1 MKLITK
7 LDLKNYHK
15 ILILFFL
22 LVMSIFLYNTF
33 ILKTH
38 SSFYLEYLNNE
49 TSYDY
54 YFEGRNLK
62 TLTLKMEKYDSQVLK
77 NSYPLGKIK
86 YLKNKDDQ
94 GIIKLKESKDSLKR
108 IKLSMRIN
116 SEHFINYGEVGILDT
131 EIDLN
136 GFEYNLIDKKIN
148 VNKSSEFELIK
159 FQKND
164 ELYIVRIKVEFYE

>member
-1 MKLITK
+1 MSFTLLSSAKDFLI
-7 LDLKNYHK
+7 
-15 ILILFFL
+15 ILTLAAI
-22 LVMSIFLYNTF
+22 VIRDAMGQRHRQDNTN
-33 ILKTH
+33 K
-38 SSFYLEYLNNE
+38 
-49 TSYDY
+49 
-54 YFEGRNLK
+54 NLK

-136 GFEYNLIDKKIN
+136 GFEFKL
-148 VNKSSEFELIK
+148 
-159 FQKND
+159 
-164 ELYIVRIKVEFYE
+164 RIFLPF

>member
-7 LDLKNYHK
+7 LDLKNHHK

-62 TLTLKMEKYDSQVLK
+62 TLTLKMEKYDSRVLK

-86 YLKNKDDQ
+86 YLKNKD
-94 GIIKLKESKDSLKR
+94 L
-108 IKLSMRIN
+108 
-116 SEHFINYGEVGILDT
+116 
-131 EIDLN
+131 
-136 GFEYNLIDKKIN
+136 
-148 VNKSSEFELIK
+148 
-159 FQKND
+159 
-164 ELYIVRIKVEFYE
+164 

>member
-1 MKLITK
+1 
-7 LDLKNYHK
+7 
-15 ILILFFL
+15 
-22 LVMSIFLYNTF
+22 
-33 ILKTH
+33 
-38 SSFYLEYLNNE
+38 
-49 TSYDY
+49 
-54 YFEGRNLK
+54 
-62 TLTLKMEKYDSQVLK
+62 MEKYDSQVLK